1 MKKNKFNVN
10 EMNVVNSEA
19 GTPKSTINFSTSKR
33 KLKAAKNS
41 NNSWLYIQSS
51 DKYRNH
57 VAIET
62 CRRTTE
68 SLKLELYDGMSIVL
82 NERNC
87 VKSEKMQKRIMRRII
102 EKRQAQAA
110 HHKQGR
116 TADLFVPN
124 IERANVSRCMY
135 EFA

>member
-68 SLKLELYDGMSIVL
+68 SLKLELYDGMSIRGF
-82 NERNC
+82 N
-87 VKSEKMQKRIMRRII
+87 
-102 EKRQAQAA
+102 
-110 HHKQGR
+110 
-116 TADLFVPN
+116 
-124 IERANVSRCMY
+124 
-135 EFA
+135 

>member
-110 HHKQGR
+110 HHKLGR